1 MMRIPFNPAASAVQH
16 FQVLIPGRELLE
28 LRLAWNERASAWFID
43 VSSGGRTIHGL
54 RLAGNWPLMY
64 EHRALSPIS
73 GDIVALP
80 ASKDAPDRIGYGDLG
95 KSWGLYWIGP
105 EDIGKWEA
113 AYGMG

>member
-28 LRLAWNERASAWFID
+28 LRLAWNGRASAWFVD
-43 VSSGGRTIHGL
+43 VSSEGRTAHGL
-54 RLAGNWPLMY
+54 RLVGNWPLLH

-80 ASKDAPDRIGYGDLG
+80 VSRDAPGRIGYGDLG

-105 EDIGKWEA
+105 EDIAKWEA
-113 AYGMG
+113 AHGLG

>member
-28 LRLAWNERASAWFID
+28 LRLVWNGRASAWFVD
-43 VSSGGRTIHGL
+43 VYSEGRAAHGL
-54 RLAGNWPLMY
+54 RLVGNWPLLR

-80 ASKDAPDRIGYGDLG
+80 VSRDAPGRIGYGDLG
-95 KSWGLYWIGP
+95 KSWGLYWIDP
-105 EDIGKWEA
+105 EDVAKWEA
-113 AYGMG
+113 AHGLG